1 MNKIKQFFQK
11 QAFGVC
17 SWWGERLGINPS
29 KIRIYFIYASFA
41 TMGSMFFIYLVMAFI
56 LQVRNSTRF
65 KRTRIWDL

>member
-1 MNKIKQFFQK
+1 MNNIKQFFQK